1 MKKFFLMFIL
11 SFFIMAAGP
20 KTAVGLKM
28 VAGPLTPELGM
39 YGNGEGGTKKEQPEQ
54 IKPLSDIMVY
64 CNTRKFVDKMVQEG
78 YRLKQAAK
86 GLVNDEKHKDLLEFQ
101 LWMNPIN
108 NQWATVFVYKEIDKS
123 CIVGGNHI
131 VLRSP

>member
-1 MKKFFLMFIL
+1 MKKLFLMFIM
-11 SFFIMAAGP
+11 SFFIIAAAP
-20 KTAVGLKM
+20 LT
-28 VAGPLTPELGM
+28 AGPLTPELGI
-39 YGNGEGGTKKEQPEQ
+39 YGKGGTRKEKPEQ

-64 CNTRKFVDKMVQEG
+64 CNTKKFVDRMVREG
-78 YRLKQAAK
+78 YRLKQAAQ

-123 CIVGGNHI
+123 CVVGGNHI

>member
-1 MKKFFLMFIL
+1 MKKLFLMFIM

-20 KTAVGLKM
+20 QTA
-28 VAGPLTPELGM
+28 AGPLTPELGI
-39 YGNGEGGTKKEQPEQ
+39 YGKGGSKKEKPEQ

-78 YRLKQAAK
+78 YRLKLAAK
-86 GLVNDEKHKDLLEFQ
+86 GLVNDDHHKVLLESQ

-108 NQWATVFVYKEIDKS
+108 NQWAIVFVYKDIDRS
-123 CIVGGNHI
+123 CVVGGNKI

>member
-1 MKKFFLMFIL
+1 MKKLFLMFIM
-11 SFFIMAAGP
+11 SFFIIAAAP
-20 KTAVGLKM
+20 LT
-28 VAGPLTPELGM
+28 AGPLTPELGI
-39 YGNGEGGTKKEQPEQ
+39 YGKGGTKKEKPEQ

-64 CNTRKFVDKMVQEG
+64 CNTRKFVDRMVREG
-78 YRLKQAAK
+78 YRLKQAAQ

-123 CIVGGNHI
+123 CVVGGNHI

>member
-1 MKKFFLMFIL
+1 MKKLFLMFVL
-11 SFFIMAAGP
+11 SFFIIAAAP
-20 KTAVGLKM
+20 LT
-28 VAGPLTPELGM
+28 AGPLTPELGI
-39 YGNGEGGTKKEQPEQ
+39 YGKGGTKKEKAEQ

-64 CNTRKFVDKMVQEG
+64 CNTRKFVDRMVREG
-78 YRLKQAAK
+78 YRLKQAAQ

-108 NQWATVFVYKEIDKS
+108 NQWATVFVYKDIDRS
-123 CIVGGNHI
+123 CVVGGNKI

>member
-1 MKKFFLMFIL
+1 MKKLFLMFIL
-11 SFFIMAAGP
+11 SFFIIAAAP
-20 KTAVGLKM
+20 LT
-28 VAGPLTPELGM
+28 AGPLTPELGI
-39 YGNGEGGTKKEQPEQ
+39 YGKGGTKKEKPEQ

-64 CNTRKFVDKMVQEG
+64 CNTRKFVDRMVREG
-78 YRLKQAAK
+78 YRLKQAAQ

-108 NQWATVFVYKEIDKS
+108 NQWATVFVYKDIDRS
-123 CIVGGNHI
+123 CVVGGNKI

>member
-1 MKKFFLMFIL
+1 MKKLFLMFIM
-11 SFFIMAAGP
+11 SFFIIAAAP
-20 KTAVGLKM
+20 LT
-28 VAGPLTPELGM
+28 AGPLTPELGI
-39 YGNGEGGTKKEQPEQ
+39 YGEPKKGKTVKKEKPEQ

-64 CNTRKFVDKMVQEG
+64 CNTRKFVDRMVREG
-78 YRLKQAAK
+78 YRLKQAAQ

-108 NQWATVFVYKEIDKS
+108 NQWATVFVYKDIDRS
-123 CIVGGNHI
+123 CVVGGNKI